1 MEANVLQFLKDLVTA
16 PSPSGFEQP
25 VQEIWCNY
33 VRPFA
38 HEVKK
43 DVHGNAIAVINP
55 KGKPSLMF
63 CGHCDEIG
71 LMVNYIDEKGYI
83 YFCIIGSL
91 DTTILPGQRFYI
103 HTKKGPVLGVVGKKA
118 IHIMETEER
127 RATASPKVH
136 NLWMDIGAKN
146 KAETEKIVR
155 IGDPITFAVGFEH
168 LRNNLV
174 VSRGF
179 DDKIGSFVVAEVL
192 RTLSKKKPQASIYGV
207 STVQE
212 EVGCR
217 GAKTS
222 TYSINPDV
230 GIAIDLTHATD
241 YPDTNPKKDGEI
253 KIGNGPVISRGADI
267 NPIIFD
273 KLVSVAETEK
283 IRYQVEASPNFTD
296 TDAHIIQI
304 TKQGIATGLVSVPNR
319 YMHTPIEIISIS
331 DLEDTIKLVSEFSY
345 KITTNVSFIP

>member
-1 MEANVLQFLKDLVTA
+1 MEANVLKFMKELVTA

-55 KGKPSLMF
+55 KGKPTLMF

-71 LMVNYIDEKGYI
+71 LMVNYVDEKGYI
-83 YFCIIGSL
+83 YFAIIGSL
-91 DTTILPGQRFYI
+91 DTTILPGQRFHI
-103 HTKKGPVLGVVGKKA
+103 HTKKGPVLGIVGKKA

-127 RATASPKVH
+127 RATAAPKVH

-146 KAETEKIVR
+146 KAEAEKIVS

-168 LRNNLV
+168 LKNDLV

-192 RTLSKKKPQASIYGV
+192 RNLSKKKPQAAIYGV

-212 EVGCR
+212 EVGWR
-217 GAKTS
+217 GARTS

-230 GIAIDLTHATD
+230 GIAVDLTHATD

-253 KIGNGPVISRGADI
+253 KIGKGPVITRGANI
-267 NPIIFD
+267 NPMVFD
-273 KLVSVAETEK
+273 KLIDTAKAKK
-283 IRYQVEASPNFTD
+283 IDYQLDASPNLTP
-296 TDAHIIQI
+296 TDAYVIQI
-304 TKQGIATGLVSVPNR
+304 TRQGIAAGLVSVPNR
-319 YMHTPIEIISIS
+319 YMHTPIEVVSIS
-331 DLEDTIKLVSEFSY
+331 DLDDTIKLLSEFSY
-345 KITTNVSFIP
+345 KITPDVNFIP